1 MIVEY
6 GKTLRMIRKQKG
18 ITLKELASGIC
29 SVSFLSKFERG
40 DSDMTLGLMTRILEK
55 LMMNFDEFLYIHHD
69 FQPDQLEQFFKNANN
84 AYLNRDVKQLK
95 DLKNGQIKKWKQYGV
110 ETYHYNALLLE
121 VYQSIVDPNYFNE
134 ELQEDDIHLLANY
147 LFRVEVWGHYELMLY
162 NGTLLLLQ
170 PDMVIMLSR
179 TAYEK
184 SSRFRNYSRV
194 NDAITSVLF
203 NTIIYLLGPVNR
215 FDEPFTYHKEYKE
228 FISYLET
235 IAIPEGNLSE
245 RVHLLQL
252 KGAYDI
258 RTGKKEEGIVKIKQA
273 IRQLNEL
280 GSSRMANNI
289 EKYLGQI
296 VDKEVLDKFNEI

>member
-1 MIVEY
+1 MAVEY

-18 ITLKELASGIC
+18 ITLKKLADNIC

-40 DSDMTLGLMTRILEK
+40 DSDITLGLMARLLDK
-55 LMMNFDEFLYIHHD
+55 LMMNFDEFLYIHND
-69 FQPDQLEQFFKNANN
+69 FRPDKLEQFFKTARI

-95 DLKNGQIKKWKQYGV
+95 QLKNKALKKWKQYGV
-110 ETYHYNALLLE
+110 ETYHFNALLIE
-121 VYQSIVDPNYFNE
+121 VYESIVDTQYTVDRI
-134 ELQEDDIHLLANY
+134 QEYDLSLLSDY
-147 LFRVEVWGHYELMLY
+147 LFRVEVWGYYELSLY

-184 SSRFRNYSRV
+184 SARFRDYKKV
-194 NDAITSVLF
+194 NDAITAVLF

-215 FDEPFTYHKEYKE
+215 FHEEFTFQKEFSE

-235 IAIPEGNLSE
+235 ITIPESNLME
-245 RVHLLQL
+245 RVHLLEL

-258 RTGKKEEGIVKIKQA
+258 RTGNKEEGIAKIKQA
-273 IRQLNEL
+273 IQLLNDL
-280 GSSRMANNI
+280 NSTKMAYNI
-289 EKYLGQI
+289 EQYLLQI
-296 VDKEVLDKFNEI
+296 I